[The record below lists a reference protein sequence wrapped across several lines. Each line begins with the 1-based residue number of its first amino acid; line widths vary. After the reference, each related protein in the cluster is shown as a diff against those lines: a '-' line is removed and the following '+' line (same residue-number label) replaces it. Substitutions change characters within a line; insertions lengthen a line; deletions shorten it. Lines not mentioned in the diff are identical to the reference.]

1 MIAIGFVG
9 FYLLGVFS
17 YREKKSLYFILTF
30 PFLYVCD
37 IGFLFHWEDD
47 SATIKKGKKKKRM
60 IQPEIICFSCFVCL
74 LIC

>member
-1 MIAIGFVG
+1 
-9 FYLLGVFS
+9 
-17 YREKKSLYFILTF
+17 LYFILTF

>member
-17 YREKKSLYFILTF
+17 YEKKKNHCISFLTF

-37 IGFLFHWEDD
+37 IGFHFHWEDD
-47 SATIKKGKKKKRM
+47 SATIQKVKKKKRM
-60 IQPEIICFSCFVCL
+60 IQPVIICFSCFV
-74 LIC
+74 